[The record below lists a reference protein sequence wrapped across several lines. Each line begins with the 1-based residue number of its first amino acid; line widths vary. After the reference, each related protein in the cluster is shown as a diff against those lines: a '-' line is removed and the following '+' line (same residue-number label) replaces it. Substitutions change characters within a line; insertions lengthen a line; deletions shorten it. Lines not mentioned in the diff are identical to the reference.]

1 MGILRELVKTRMPS
15 ASCASPRRAFTLIE
29 LLVVITIIALLAGLM
44 LPALI
49 GSKERAK
56 RTACLS
62 NLRQATLGAL
72 LYAGD
77 YDEHL
82 PRGTTDT
89 DFEYPPVVS
98 TNTLAQ
104 FIRFAGSDRV
114 IGCPGLP
121 SPFKVGGFAEPNGHG
136 IVVGFNYLGGHE
148 LLRATNML
156 AVRGWL
162 SPLKANE
169 GPQLPLFAD
178 LNVWSPTGG
187 QSVAPHGAKGA
198 VRVGEDGANTA
209 AGGTDSKTLGAKGG
223 NVALLDGSAAW
234 RKIEAMGTYQLSL
247 TWDEL
252 FGMW

>member
-1 MGILRELVKTRMPS
+1 MTELPS
-15 ASCASPRRAFTLIE
+15 AECASSRRAFTLIE
-29 LLVVITIIALLAGLM
+29 LLVVVAIIGVLAGLM

-178 LNVWSPTGG
+178 LNVWSPSGG
-187 QSVAPHGAKGA
+187 QSVAPHGANGP

-223 NVALLDGSAAW
+223 NVALLDGSATW
-234 RKIEAMGTYQLSL
+234 RKIEAIGTYQLSL

>member
-1 MGILRELVKTRMPS
+1 MTAPPPVVRS
-15 ASCASPRRAFTLIE
+15 APRRAFTLIE
-29 LLVVITIIALLAGLM
+29 LLVVIAIIGVLAGLL
-44 LPALI
+44 LPSLV

-77 YDEHL
+77 FEEKL

-104 FIRFAGSDRV
+104 FIRYAGSDRV

-121 SPFKVGGFAEPNGHG
+121 KPFKVGGFTEPNGHG
-136 IVVGFNYLGGHE
+136 IVFGFNYLGGHE
-148 LLRATNML
+148 LLRATNNML

-162 SPLKANE
+162 SPLKSDE
-169 GPQLPLFAD
+169 GPQLPLFTD

-187 QSVAPHGAKGA
+187 QSVAPHGANGA
-198 VRVGEDGANTA
+198 VRLGEDGANTA
-209 AGGTDSKTLGAKGG
+209 AGGADSKSLGGKGG
-223 NVALLDGSAAW
+223 NVAHLDGSAAW

-247 TWDEL
+247 TWSEL